1 MKNFIYLFV
10 VVTII
15 FSSCTK
21 EEGCTDSLAINFN
34 VDAENDDGSCEYGVV
49 GGEWVT
55 QSITTSGSMTVSLAG
70 ITMLDSTINYTE
82 TNPDSLEP
90 YKLIFNENSSYL
102 EYDYSNNAVGGGT
115 WSTSGNE
122 LIINTLYDGADT
134 TLVLTVNSLNK
145 NNVSLSLNLSESSS
159 EMGMTISY
167 DINQT
172 INSNRIW

>member
-70 ITMLDSTINYTE
+70 IIMLDSTINYTE

-102 EYDYSNNAVGGGT
+102 EYDNSNNAVEGGT

-122 LIINTLYDGADT
+122 LTINTPDT
-134 TLVLTVNSLNK
+134 TLVLIVNSINK

-159 EMGMTISY
+159 DMGMTISY